1 MDARVIRQS
10 DVSNN
15 FSILNITSNSIEIG
29 FDYMDSGEGVR
40 LQVLHTNSIN
50 DLLFS
55 CKLKGGKPIRNYR
68 ELKKDSGIRGV
79 FRVCVDELFPMVG
92 VLISMYSVIII
103 LQLIGFQYKGHEI
116 LITFITMVVSGLM
129 VFCYLKMKKDEKD
142 RMFNN
147 LVECGISK
155 DRINMKP
162 ALEFYDL

>member
-1 MDARVIRQS
+1 
-10 DVSNN
+10 
-15 FSILNITSNSIEIG
+15 
-29 FDYMDSGEGVR
+29 MDSGEGVR

-68 ELKKDSGIRGV
+68 ELKKDSGIRGF

-92 VLISMYSVIII
+92 VIISMYSVIII

-116 LITFITMVVSGLM
+116 LITFIMMVVSGLM

>member
-1 MDARVIRQS
+1 
-10 DVSNN
+10 
-15 FSILNITSNSIEIG
+15 
-29 FDYMDSGEGVR
+29 
-40 LQVLHTNSIN
+40 
-50 DLLFS
+50 
-55 CKLKGGKPIRNYR
+55 
-68 ELKKDSGIRGV
+68 
-79 FRVCVDELFPMVG
+79 MVG
-92 VLISMYSVIII
+92 VIISMYSVIII

>member
-68 ELKKDSGIRGV
+68 ELKKDSGIRGF

-92 VLISMYSVIII
+92 VIISMYI
-103 LQLIGFQYKGHEI
+103 
-116 LITFITMVVSGLM
+116 
-129 VFCYLKMKKDEKD
+129 
-142 RMFNN
+142 
-147 LVECGISK
+147 
-155 DRINMKP
+155 
-162 ALEFYDL
+162 